1 MEMQINTDVSRIHSI
16 VSVTLFYHH
25 ANLISIQ
32 SLVMLHV
39 ALSEIKTKTKQKKP
53 ERKQALMIGF
63 AQSQSNATLAFMLLI
78 SCYKEMSIKPYFFS
92 L

>member
-1 MEMQINTDVSRIHSI
+1 MEMQINTDVSQIHSI
-16 VSVTLFYHH
+16 VSVMLFYHH
-25 ANLISIQ
+25 AILISIQ

-39 ALSEIKTKTKQKKP
+39 ALSEIKTKQNKKN

-78 SCYKEMSIKPYFFS
+78 SCYKETSIKRYFFS